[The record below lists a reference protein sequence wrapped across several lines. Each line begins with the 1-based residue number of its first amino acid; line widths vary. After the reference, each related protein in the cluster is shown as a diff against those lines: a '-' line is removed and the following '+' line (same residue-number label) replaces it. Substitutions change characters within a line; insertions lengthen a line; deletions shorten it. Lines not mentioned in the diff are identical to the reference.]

1 MAPGAPPL
9 SPPRLQYEW
18 RTWLPL
24 PPHSCP
30 KISEMQRSAT
40 GWPATSSSA
49 KPPPSSRIDPAR
61 PPPAA
66 KSSSESVGF
75 RLSEASCCAA
85 WLIGAPWPGKPR
97 ENPST
102 CARPATGIFPGGA
115 LWRTYLR
122 RHSRVFFAEPP
133 AACLPPRRGFF
144 FCSPRAG
151 LPTCGSWKLKSY
163 IPTSTYQLLT
173 TIS

>member
-30 KISEMQRSAT
+30 RISETQRSAT

-61 PPPAA
+61 PPPAS
-66 KSSSESVGF
+66 KLSSESVGF

-85 WLIGAPWPGKPR
+85 WLIDAPWPGKPR

-102 CARPATGIFPGGA
+102 CARPATGIFPGGGPSGA
-115 LWRTYLR
+115 RISGDTAGY
-122 RHSRVFFAEPP
+122 SSQS
-133 AACLPPRRGFF
+133 LPPRASRRVEGF

-163 IPTSTYQLLT
+163 IPTSTNQLP
-173 TIS
+173 S